1 VTIAYYDDASS
12 PERAVSNTE
21 RLLEQDR
28 VDILLGPYASDL
40 TRSVVPVARQHRK
53 VLWNHGGAA
62 DDIHSMGGRVV
73 GILTPVSA
81 YFAGLVDMVASLD
94 PQARRVAV
102 LYRWPS
108 GFGKLAARGAR
119 AAASRAGLTTDVLSY
134 TSIQELHLAV
144 DKLGRAPPDLV
155 LSAGTF
161 EDDCTLAREFTAR
174 GLGAKAFGL
183 TGAALQEFERVLGTN
198 ADGYLGPSQ
207 WEPGI
212 RAAVDYGPDS
222 ASYVASMK
230 AVGASPDYPAA
241 QVYAACLIANR
252 CLQVAGSADDDALW
266 RAACELDWRT
276 FFGRFKI
283 DPATGIQE
291 GHQMVWIQWQGGR
304 KVVVWPPAVAEATPN
319 YPMA

>member
-1 VTIAYYDDASS
+1 
-12 PERAVSNTE
+12 
-21 RLLEQDR
+21 
-28 VDILLGPYASDL
+28 LGPYASDL

-62 DDIHSMGGRVV
+62 DDIHRLGGRVV
-73 GILTPVSA
+73 GILTPVSG
-81 YFAGLVDMVASLD
+81 YFTGLVDMVANLD
-94 PQARRVAV
+94 PHARRVAI
-102 LYRWPS
+102 LYRRHS

-119 AAASRAGLTTDVLSY
+119 AAANRAGLTTDILSY
-134 TSIQELHLAV
+134 TSSQELRLAV

-161 EDDCTLAREFTAR
+161 EDDCTLAREFTAK

-183 TGAALQEFERVLGTN
+183 TGAALQGFQRVLGPK

-212 RAAVDYGPDS
+212 GAAVDCGPDS
-222 ASYVASMK
+222 AGFVASMK

-241 QVYAACLIANR
+241 QAYAACLIASR
-252 CLQVAGSADDDALW
+252 CLEVAGSADDDALW
-266 RAACELDWRT
+266 RAACELDCHT

-283 DPATGIQE
+283 DPTTGIQD
-291 GHQMVWIQWQGGR
+291 GHQMVWVQWHGGR
-304 KVVVWPPAVAEATPN
+304 KVIVWPPAVAEAPPN
-319 YPMA
+319 YPVA